1 MIGVLV
7 LLVLLSLKADT
18 ADVDDAQQQSSNN
31 IMYKYV
37 NMLVPCIDYVSWN
50 GDGELADGSVTTGS
64 VTTGGGNQSM
74 HTRTNNSSND
84 VDIEM
89 GGSSNNN
96 AERYPLLSSSSQQS
110 SSLIMSNSGSSSD
123 DNAIRGRIPIFS
135 SSESDLS
142 RRQ

>member
-1 MIGVLV
+1 MLSGTLWSCGITSFLGTRYWGNGMIGVLV

-18 ADVDDAQQQSSNN
+18 VDDAQQQSSNN

-50 GDGELADGSVTTGS
+50 GDGELADGSVT
-64 VTTGGGNQSM
+64 GGGSNQSSM

-96 AERYPLLSSSSQQS
+96 AERGYL
-110 SSLIMSNSGSSSD
+110 
-123 DNAIRGRIPIFS
+123 
-135 SSESDLS
+135 
-142 RRQ
+142 